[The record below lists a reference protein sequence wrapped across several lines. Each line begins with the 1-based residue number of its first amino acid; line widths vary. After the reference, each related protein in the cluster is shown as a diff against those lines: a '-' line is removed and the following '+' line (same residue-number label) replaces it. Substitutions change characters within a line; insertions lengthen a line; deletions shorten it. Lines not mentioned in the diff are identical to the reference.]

1 MNGDT
6 IVIKKPHMPFFHFW
20 DDMCKYAKSSS
31 DPQKDIFAQ
40 LEKVAAQWVQPHHD
54 KIRQQIREKV
64 VEFDNLWALF
74 CPGDLILTQ
83 DKLDQPLL
91 HMYTACEERGKVGG
105 DSGGPPE
112 VFAMLMMFSAEG
124 GLKRWCFD
132 GWSIS
137 WNPTTRE
144 FGRQINCFAIDH
156 FKGVKSIKSLDVY
169 PLKYHDEED
178 PEANAL
184 TKALEER
191 GYEWKK
197 LVSSKPVSR
206 QHQGPAL
213 STEIGLFEDVEKTTK
228 VSILNHCI
236 SVLWCKRGVLML
248 PF

>member
-20 DDMCKYAKSSS
+20 DDMCKYAESSS

-74 CPGDLILTQ
+74 CPGDLILTR

-91 HMYTACEERGKVGG
+91 HMYTTCEERGKVGG

-112 VFAMLMMFSAEG
+112 VFAMLMMCSAEG

-169 PLKYHDEED
+169 PLKFHEED
-178 PEANAL
+178 AEANAL
-184 TKALEER
+184 TKTLEKR

-197 LVSSKPVSR
+197 LVSGKPVSR
-206 QHQGPAL
+206 KHQGPAL
-213 STEIGLFEDVEKTTK
+213 SKEIGLFEDVEKTTK
-228 VSILNHCI
+228 VSI
-236 SVLWCKRGVLML
+236 
-248 PF
+248 